1 MALPEDM
8 QVVPVILFK
17 KDVRK
22 AEQLARARRE
32 SRSEYLRKL
41 ITSHPDF
48 FVAAGSLD
56 ETDESSTNHTAA
68 A

>member
-41 ITSHPDF
+41 ITTHPDF
-48 FVAAGSLD
+48 FSADCSLD
-56 ETDESSTNHTAA
+56 ETNDSSTNHTAA